1 MTPSFLFSLPKAFTS
16 TGNQLNLPIKMFSY
30 GDAYASISHTCI
42 NTYIR
47 EILDRKKK
55 SRNSLDP
62 ENCLQRTVNS
72 LVNTTFNQNALLFI
86 HPPTAVSVYNCYKSL
101 PVLKY

>member
-30 GDAYASISHTCI
+30 GDAYASTSHTCI

-55 SRNSLDP
+55 IQKFLRPRELSP
-62 ENCLQRTVNS
+62 KNC
-72 LVNTTFNQNALLFI
+72 
-86 HPPTAVSVYNCYKSL
+86 
-101 PVLKY
+101 